1 MKSRRNMEYLI
12 FAIVLAL
19 ACFLTYGVTQAHVEA
34 KYKEKYVLADED
46 YYGTY
51 LLNDGK
57 NKYIIIEA
65 SDTNDGRKG
74 RVTLRDDQAH
84 RTEVGTCEISK
95 DRILTIQRKDG
106 TKEYVVFTSD
116 KNTAY
121 YITQDS
127 DPLKIKKEFDAAI
140 E

>member
-1 MKSRRNMEYLI
+1 MKFRRTKEYLI
-12 FAIVLAL
+12 FAIIIAV

-34 KYKEKYVLADED
+34 QYKEKYVLTDDD

-65 SDTNDGRKG
+65 FDKSEGKKG

-84 RTEVGTCEISK
+84 RTEIGTCEISK
-95 DRILTIQRKDG
+95 ERIITIHRKDDAR
-106 TKEYVVFTSD
+106 EYIVFTSD

-121 YITQDS
+121 YITQDRE
-127 DPLKIKKEFDAAI
+127 PLKIKKEFDAAI
-140 E
+140 

>member
-1 MKSRRNMEYLI
+1 MKFRRTKEYLI
-12 FAIVLAL
+12 FAIIIAV

-34 KYKEKYVLADED
+34 QYKEKYVLTDDD

-65 SDTNDGRKG
+65 FDKNEGKKG

-84 RTEVGTCEISK
+84 RTEIGTCEISK
-95 DRILTIQRKDG
+95 ERIITIHRKDDAR
-106 TKEYVVFTSD
+106 EYIVFTSD

-121 YITQDS
+121 YITQDRE
-127 DPLKIKKEFDAAI
+127 PLKIKKEFDAAI
-140 E
+140 

>member
-1 MKSRRNMEYLI
+1 MKSRRTKKYLI
-12 FAIVLAL
+12 FAIIIAV

-34 KYKEKYVLADED
+34 QYKEKYVLTDDD

-65 SDTNDGRKG
+65 SDKDDGRKG

-84 RTEVGTCEISK
+84 RTEVGTCKISK
-95 DRILTIQRKDG
+95 DRILTIQQKDG
-106 TKEYVVFTSD
+106 TKEYIVFTSD

-121 YITQDS
+121 YITQDRE
-127 DPLKIKKEFDAAI
+127 PLKIKKEFDAAI

>member
-1 MKSRRNMEYLI
+1 MKQPLERLI
-12 FAIVLAL
+12 IVAFVAIS
-19 ACFLTYGVTQAHVEA
+19 CFLTYGVTQAHVEA
-34 KYKEKYVLADED
+34 QYKEKYVLTDDD

-51 LLNDGK
+51 LLNDGE

-74 RVTLRDDQAH
+74 RVTLRDDQAR
-84 RTEVGTCEISK
+84 RTEVGTCKISK
-95 DRILTIQRKDG
+95 DRILTIERKDD
-106 TKEYVVFTSD
+106 TKEYIVFTSA

-121 YITQDS
+121 YITQDRE
-127 DPLKIKKEFDAAI
+127 PLKIKKEFDAAI